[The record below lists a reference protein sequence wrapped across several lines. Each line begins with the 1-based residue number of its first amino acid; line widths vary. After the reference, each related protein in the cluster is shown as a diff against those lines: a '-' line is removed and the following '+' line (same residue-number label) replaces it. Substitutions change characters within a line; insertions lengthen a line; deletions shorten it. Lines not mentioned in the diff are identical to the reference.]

1 MKGVKCAVIK
11 SNHNSTMEVTMTSSI
26 DDLVQMRDVQTLY
39 ELMAEDENW
48 MTQLDAAEGLV
59 KLGDKRGL
67 EFLLSARQSEDR
79 EIGDVA
85 REILDSPVVKRMA
98 DEIKAE
104 ERYKIQGKI
113 DIAKKRLQKEQKVFR
128 YKMIFLPT
136 GELLDED
143 PTSEGFDVPG
153 LSEYGLEGWE
163 VVNMIPRRGQVFGGS
178 VDEYISGAYFL
189 MKKEVAADESAELDS
204 V

>member
-1 MKGVKCAVIK
+1 MA
-11 SNHNSTMEVTMTSSI
+11 SQI
-26 DDLVQMRDVQTLY
+26 DDLVQMRDIETLY
-39 ELMAEDENW
+39 ELMAGDEDW

-79 EIGDVA
+79 EIRDVA
-85 REILDSPVVKRMA
+85 KEILDSPTPKRMF

-104 ERYKIQGKI
+104 ERRQIQGKI
-113 DIAKKRLQKEQKVFR
+113 DTAKKRLQKGQKVFR

-143 PTSEGFDVPG
+143 PGSDGFDIPG
-153 LSEYGLEGWE
+153 LSEFGLEGWE

-178 VDEYISGAYFL
+178 IDEYISGAYFL
-189 MKKEVAADESAELDS
+189 MKKEVAADESAELDTI
-204 V
+204 